1 MRPCGSGFNSQQ
13 LLVHSLEESS
23 SRLQQS
29 VAQQSP
35 LCVVRG
41 ARFSP
46 PFVLAEL
53 SAPDAAM
60 PGAEVPSITAPGG
73 DVPTV
78 GTSAPDV
85 AVDASVPK
93 PDAPKVDASDIP
105 LAAAAAGGLGAVGA
119 AGAGLAAAAADKP
132 KKSGFGRLFS
142 RKGKKST
149 ESAPPVWFFALS
161 CRVLSPVSLSVMLN
175 SSCICHGGGFLV
187 VSE

>member
-1 MRPCGSGFNSQQ
+1 
-13 LLVHSLEESS
+13 
-23 SRLQQS
+23 
-29 VAQQSP
+29 
-35 LCVVRG
+35 
-41 ARFSP
+41 
-46 PFVLAEL
+46 
-53 SAPDAAM
+53 M

-105 LAAAAAGGLGAVGA
+105 LAAAAAGGLGA

-149 ESAPPVWFFALS
+149 ESAPPAWFIALS
-161 CRVLSPVSLSVMLN
+161 CRVPCISLYHAEQQLHLSRGWFLS
-175 SSCICHGGGFLV
+175 GFRVIIRVCVQCCRMCLGPPDPSQRLTQQQALV
-187 VSE
+187 PRLS